1 MCAIVTNNA
10 YVANIRVGDR
20 KPTRVVDN
28 FREMSKFVHFFMS
41 RMLNLEKIVCEQ
53 TVRGTTRV

>member
-41 RMLNLEKIVCEQ
+41 LEC
-53 TVRGTTRV
+53 